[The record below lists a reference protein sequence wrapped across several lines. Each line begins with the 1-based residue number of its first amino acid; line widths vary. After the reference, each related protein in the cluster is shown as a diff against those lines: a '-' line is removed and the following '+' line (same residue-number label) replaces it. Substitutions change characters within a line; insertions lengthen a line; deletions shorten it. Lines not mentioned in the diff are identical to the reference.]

1 MRFTKAIAILANQ
14 LQEATV
20 TGSASPEVVDEGY
33 GVAPIVIESRVV
45 PTGTYALRR
54 IHYLNEI
61 EQGMLLSAEQ
71 RQALV
76 NLIKADDFDA
86 KQKVIFHNLRLV
98 AGIAM
103 RYANRG
109 IEFLDLVSVGIMGLI
124 HALEK
129 FELEGGIRFPVY
141 ARWCIRENIERAIM
155 DRNNSQPI
163 GAR

>member
-1 MRFTKAIAILANQ
+1 M
-14 LQEATV
+14 
-20 TGSASPEVVDEGY
+20 TGSAYPEISREDY
-33 GVAPIVIESRVV
+33 DINPIVFESRVV
-45 PTGTYALRR
+45 EAGTFSLRR
-54 IHYLNEI
+54 THYLNEI

-71 RQALV
+71 RQSLI

-86 KQKVIFHNLRLV
+86 KQKVIAHNLRLV

-103 RYANRG
+103 RYVNRG
-109 IEFLDLVSVGIMGLI
+109 VEFLDLVSEGIMGLI

-155 DRNNSQPI
+155 NRNNFQSI
-163 GAR
+163 GAC

>member
-1 MRFTKAIAILANQ
+1 MTESAYP
-14 LQEATV
+14 EALR
-20 TGSASPEVVDEGY
+20 ENY
-33 GVAPIVIESRVV
+33 GINPIVIESRVA
-45 PTGTYALRR
+45 PAGTYALRR
-54 IHYLNEI
+54 THYINGI

-71 RQALV
+71 RQTLV

-86 KQKVIFHNLRLV
+86 KQKLISHNLRLV

-109 IEFLDLVSVGIMGLI
+109 VEFLELVSVGTMGLI

-155 DRNNSQPI
+155 DRSNYQSIP
-163 GAR
+163 AC

>member
-1 MRFTKAIAILANQ
+1 M
-14 LQEATV
+14 
-20 TGSASPEVVDEGY
+20 TGSAFSEVVDEDY

-45 PTGTYALRR
+45 PAGTYALRR
-54 IHYLNEI
+54 THYLNEI

-86 KQKVIFHNLRLV
+86 KQKVICHNLRLV

-109 IEFLDLVSVGIMGLI
+109 VEFLDLVSVGIMGLI

-129 FELEGGIRFPVY
+129 FELEGCIRFPVY

-155 DRNNSQPI
+155 DRNSCQPF
-163 GAR
+163 GTC